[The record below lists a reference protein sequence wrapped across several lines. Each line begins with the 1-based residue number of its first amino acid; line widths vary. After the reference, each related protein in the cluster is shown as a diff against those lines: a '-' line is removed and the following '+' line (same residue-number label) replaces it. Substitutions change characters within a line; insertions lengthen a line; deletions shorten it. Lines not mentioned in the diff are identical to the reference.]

1 MRPDRLY
8 RVYCQSGAI
17 RFIRIGGQ
25 RWGLAYGLESQGGS
39 IGGALA
45 KRARAREEEKLRR
58 AEFEADAFDPEFLLS
73 RHRHNLRVLS
83 REVTEARIL
92 PLALLFT
99 VPTLRGGTSP
109 WAATRGFACSSRR
122 FSTLGLRLSSY
133 RLFSGSRYR
142 LPPRLHSMLRRRRL
156 AGRSVA

>member
-25 RWGLAYGLESQGGS
+25 SWGLAYGLESQGGS

-83 REVTEARIL
+83 HEVTEARIL
-92 PLALLFT
+92 PPGPLVHGPHVARWHIT
-99 VPTLRGGTSP
+99 VGGNS
-109 WAATRGFACSSRR
+109 
-122 FSTLGLRLSSY
+122 GLRLQFETIQH
-133 RLFSGSRYR
+133 LGLALEQ
-142 LPPRLHSMLRRRRL
+142 LPAVLGQSL
-156 AGRSVA
+156 SVAPEVALDAAPEAAGGT